1 MSPARL
7 ISNGL
12 STCLN
17 GAMGP
22 CKAEAAFTGKQMLLT
37 SWEGHEMIDTPEQF
51 VVELS
56 IREVREI
63 EAAAREFAA
72 SGRPVA
78 EVSPAVFPLPEV
90 GPKLFRLQK
99 ELYEGKG
106 FFVLRGLEPSR
117 YEGERNILIFAG
129 IASYVGDRRGLQYK
143 GGPALT
149 HVIDLSSNQP
159 MAVDQVVP
167 QANRNV
173 ALPFHSDNCHIL
185 ALYSLHSACKGGR
198 SKLASVRPVYD
209 ILAARHPKVLELL
222 KKDWEWDSCDTDCE
236 PFRRPLLFEAD
247 GNIILNYARRYF
259 LGSPGYPRNPSVAAI
274 SDEQLLA
281 LNVLDRVASEVA
293 LTFRFETGDVQFL
306 NNLGI
311 LHARESFV
319 NSDLTGCRRHLLRM
333 YLHDSVNG
341 WSVPPE
347 LRGMMKDLYD
357 HDQKAQKLPW
367 TLSALPYVA
376 SP

>member
-1 MSPARL
+1 MIIPA
-7 ISNGL
+7 SND
-12 STCLN
+12 
-17 GAMGP
+17 
-22 CKAEAAFTGKQMLLT
+22 
-37 SWEGHEMIDTPEQF
+37 HEMENASEKF
-51 VVELS
+51 VVKLS
-56 IREVREI
+56 VCEVREI
-63 EAAAREFAA
+63 EAAAQEFAA
-72 SGRPVA
+72 SRRPVA

-90 GPKLFRLQK
+90 GPKLLRLRK
-99 ELYEGKG
+99 ELHEGRG
-106 FFVLRGLEPSR
+106 FFVLRGLEPSK
-117 YEGERNILIFAG
+117 YEGKRNILMFAG

-149 HVIDLSSNQP
+149 HVIDLSSNRQP
-159 MAVDQVVP
+159 MATDQLVP
-167 QANRNV
+167 QANKNV
-173 ALPFHSDNCHIL
+173 ALPFHNDNCHIL

-198 SKLASVRPVYD
+198 SKLASVKAVYD
-209 ILAARHPKVLELL
+209 ILVARHPKVLELL
-222 KKDWEWDSCDTDCE
+222 KTDWEWDSCDKNSE
-236 PFRRPLLFEAD
+236 PFRRPLLFEED
-247 GNIILNYARRYF
+247 GKIILNYARRYF
-259 LGSPGYPRNPSVAAI
+259 LGSPGYPRNPSLAAI

-281 LNVLDRVASEVA
+281 LNVLDQVASEVA

-347 LRGMMKDLYD
+347 LRGMMEELYN
-357 HDQKAQKLPW
+357 HDQKSQKLPW